1 MKLKTQAWLNLITI
15 TVRAISPFILGI
27 LTLFLFLEDTKNLDY
42 WLLLIPLGLFILGV
56 YLCYHAYRNYQ
67 TIQTIDPEAD
77 IPDPLAHLSDNGKIA
92 YLQRVLIFWV
102 LFCTALSVWIW
113 YDISALEAGEV
124 DSISLYFPISLGYE
138 LGGFWGGVLTLP
150 VIMVIVIVFGLKR
163 INDIKINQTKQNSV
177 LDADI

>member
-15 TVRAISPFILGI
+15 TARAISPFILGI
-27 LTLFLFLEDTKNLDY
+27 LVLFLFLEDPINLNY
-42 WLLLIPLGLFILGV
+42 WLLLIPLGLCILGV
-56 YLCYHAYRNYQ
+56 YLCYHAYRSYK
-67 TIQTIDPEAD
+67 TVQTIDPEAD

-92 YLQRVLIFWV
+92 YLYRTILIFIAACTVLSIWV
-102 LFCTALSVWIW
+102 W

-150 VIMVIVIVFGLKR
+150 VIMLIIVGFGWKR
-163 INDIKINQTKQNSV
+163 INEVKINQAKQNSV